1 MLHGETQLR
10 ISITVLEILD
20 LNSISPAQRVIIVIY
35 TVLRGSRFAAQSW
48 MLTTTADSSLFP

>member
-35 TVLRGSRFAAQSW
+35 TVLRGSRFAAQS
-48 MLTTTADSSLFP
+48 